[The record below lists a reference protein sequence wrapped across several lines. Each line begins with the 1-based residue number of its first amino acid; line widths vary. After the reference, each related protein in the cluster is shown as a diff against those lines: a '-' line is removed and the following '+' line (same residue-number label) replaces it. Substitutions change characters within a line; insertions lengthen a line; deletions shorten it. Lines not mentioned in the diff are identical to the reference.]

1 MAGHSAIMSVRIT
14 GNSDDAVRAFSKATS
29 KAAAFG
35 SFMGGMA
42 VKGVTALW
50 DKLKGFTSAVMDM
63 SDSTD
68 KFKQTMGFAGLD
80 TTAIDKATK
89 ATRAY
94 ADSTVYDLSTVQNTT
109 AQLAAN
115 GIRDYVDLT
124 EAAGNLNA
132 VAGGNADTFNSVA
145 MVLTQTAGAGKLTT
159 ENWNQLADAIPGA
172 SGKLQEAM
180 KANGAYTGNFRD
192 AMAEGQITA
201 DEFNQAIMQLGM
213 SDVAKQAASSTA
225 TMEGAL
231 GNLEAAVTG
240 GLTDAFNVFKPAVTS
255 AIGVASEQITTFS
268 AKATTGLKGVIAL
281 VRAGD
286 ISADLRAAFNIEED
300 SPIIDF
306 LLTLRET
313 AIGTFSTVREQVSAF
328 LAAFRDT
335 GPAQAA
341 ADIFSS
347 VWDACKS
354 LAGAAG
360 DLLAQFAPLAGS
372 MGGAGGAGTALG
384 NAFNGAASIIGTV
397 SGKLNEFSGWVSANA
412 QPISAAL
419 AGIAGGFAAFK
430 TASIISSVATGLQAF
445 AKANSAASIAQWA
458 LNAAMNANP
467 VMIVVTALGALVAA
481 LVWFFTQTDTGRA
494 LWQSF
499 MDWLAPV
506 WQQVQAAWTAVWNS
520 ISAFLTSTWNAI
532 SGVVQPIISGIASFI
547 QSNMGTIQ
555 AVWNAIWGAISA
567 YIGGVWNGIQI
578 TVQTAIGVVQGI
590 IKTVTSLIQGD
601 WSGAWNGI
609 KQIALSIWNGIGA
622 LIGNAINT
630 VRSIISSVLSGIG
643 AIWNAAWSGLTN
655 AVSGTVGRV
664 ISYVSGLPGRILSA
678 LGNIG
683 TLLWDAG
690 SSILEGFLDG
700 LKSAWNNVTDFVG
713 GIGDWIKEHKGPPS
727 YDKVLLTRNGR
738 FIMQGLAKGLGQGF
752 DQDVRRTI
760 AGINRR
766 MGTVN
771 LGANVTTGTT
781 PASGAATQVTNIN
794 VTIQGKLLDREGTA
808 AEILKLLKQYQDR
821 RV

>member
-1 MAGHSAIMSVRIT
+1 
-14 GNSDDAVRAFSKATS
+14 
-29 KAAAFG
+29 
-35 SFMGGMA
+35 
-42 VKGVTALW
+42 
-50 DKLKGFTSAVMDM
+50 
-63 SDSTD
+63 
-68 KFKQTMGFAGLD
+68 
-80 TTAIDKATK
+80 
-89 ATRAY
+89 
-94 ADSTVYDLSTVQNTT
+94 
-109 AQLAAN
+109 
-115 GIRDYVDLT
+115 
-124 EAAGNLNA
+124 
-132 VAGGNADTFNSVA
+132 

-372 MGGAGGAGTALG
+372 MGGAAGAGTALG
-384 NAFNGAASIIGTV
+384 DAFNGAASIIGTV

-445 AKANSAASIAQWA
+445 AKANSAASVAQWA

-643 AIWNAAWSGLTN
+643 AIWNAAWSGSPTPSAAPWAASSATCPPARPHPLRARQPRHPAMGRRLKHPRGFPRRPEIRVEQRYRLRRRN
-655 AVSGTVGRV
+655 RRLDQGTQGPAQLRQGAPDPKRPLHHAGPRQGTRP
-664 ISYVSGLPGRILSA
+664 GLRPGRA
-678 LGNIG
+678 P
-683 TLLWDAG
+683 
-690 SSILEGFLDG
+690 
-700 LKSAWNNVTDFVG
+700 
-713 GIGDWIKEHKGPPS
+713 HH
-727 YDKVLLTRNGR
+727 
-738 FIMQGLAKGLGQGF
+738 
-752 DQDVRRTI
+752 RRHQP
-760 AGINRR
+760 AH
-766 MGTVN
+766 GTVN

>member
-201 DEFNQAIMQLGM
+201 DEFNQVIMQLGM

-372 MGGAGGAGTALG
+372 MGGAAGAGTALG

-506 WQQVQAAWTAVWNS
+506 WQQVQA
-520 ISAFLTSTWNAI
+520 
-532 SGVVQPIISGIASFI
+532 
-547 QSNMGTIQ
+547 
-555 AVWNAIWGAISA
+555 VWNAIWGAISA

-678 LGNIG
+678 LGNLG